1 MTGVGCIMAGMR
13 GGDVLALLGA
23 TEEVFDAAPA
33 TGGAGYRLTSGGL
46 EESGTGTAA
55 SILYGTIGNWVTPTS
70 NAGLYEVRATLNSG
84 AVSSGTTGSWLA
96 LTSTRTW
103 TVTRGTVGVSS
114 ANLTIEVRLVG
125 GSTVLASAPVV
136 LTVDIS

>member
-1 MTGVGCIMAGMR
+1 VIYFSDF
-13 GGDVLALLGA
+13 GGDVITLIGA
-23 TEEVFDAAPA
+23 TEEVLETAPA

-55 SILYGTIGNWVTPTS
+55 SILYGTIGNWVTPTG

-114 ANLTIEVRLVG
+114 ANLTIEVRRASDGV
-125 GSTVLASAPVV
+125 VLGSAPVV